1 MRREISMERELQAL
15 MEENQQLKKDN
26 EKMLHIIDQ
35 MKNTLNRLID
45 RYMTYSEHS
54 SQEQS

>member
-1 MRREISMERELQAL
+1 MERELQAL

-45 RYMTYSEHS
+45 RYMTYSEQS

>member
-1 MRREISMERELQAL
+1 MERELQAL

-26 EKMLHIIDQ
+26 EKKLHIIDQ